1 MLGKYNFRCLF
12 LISGKHYTLKREIIF
27 TKDGSTTVSIPEWK
41 VTYRSIHG
49 AVLESNHVFIKNGLH
64 YALKKFREEEINL
77 FEMGFG
83 TGLNAWL
90 TVQEA
95 DIHQRKICYTTIE
108 QQPLPLAEVQQ
119 LNYAGANKR
128 LFDQLHQAPWEQPEP
143 ITPFFT
149 LQKLQGDLKEWG
161 TTQKF
166 HLIYYDAFAP
176 AAQPELWTVGI
187 FDKIYPLLQPGG
199 ILVTYCAKGD
209 VHRAMKAA
217 GFRITKL
224 AGPPGKREMLRAEK
238 AL

>member
-1 MLGKYNFRCLF
+1 
-12 LISGKHYTLKREIIF
+12 
-27 TKDGSTTVSIPEWK
+27 
-41 VTYRSIHG
+41 
-49 AVLESNHVFIKNGLH
+49 
-64 YALKKFREEEINL
+64 
-77 FEMGFG
+77 
-83 TGLNAWL
+83 
-90 TVQEA
+90 
-95 DIHQRKICYTTIE
+95 
-108 QQPLPLAEVQQ
+108 VQQ

-161 TTQKF
+161 TTQRF